1 VNSGPHPAAPPYL
14 YPIAFPYRTAVP
26 LTAIVSREMVA
37 GDPPA
42 LGPRALCRL
51 RALGWPRR
59 RPAPGRPR
67 AVSRPRVPAVG
78 QLPQHPGPPLRAP
91 GLPGTAGAWSRT
103 PGTRCQTLI
112 TGRNSP
118 PTSPSHPL
126 MPRPRCR
133 LPSPARM
140 RHARLRRGRLC
151 GASQVRSVSRVRC
164 RRASGPPLAVR
175 GRAAGPRTSLSTS
188 MCVQCAEAAATTPRT
203 RVTRAWLR
211 WLGSAT
217 SRPVRLHATGPVRA
231 SSVRRR
237 RAPVRSVQ
245 RPRVRASSV
254 RPHRAPVRSVRPHR
268 APVRSVRPHRAPV
281 RSVRPHRAPV
291 RSIRPQRGPAR
302 PLARRALSGRER
314 GHGRFSLRRRRWPQR
329 PCPARARTRGHRFR
343 AMMTR

>member
-1 VNSGPHPAAPPYL
+1 MNSGPHPAAPPYL

-231 SSVRRR
+231 SSVRRHWV
-237 RAPVRSVQ
+237 PVRSVQ
-245 RPRVRASSV
+245 RPRVRAS
-254 RPHRAPVRSVRPHR
+254 
-268 APVRSVRPHRAPV
+268 
-281 RSVRPHRAPV
+281 SVRPHRAPV